1 MTVNIGDKTEALAHE
16 ILRTEVGSGVH
27 GMAIAGTDDRD
38 EMGVFIETPG
48 QCFGLDKASGHYVHR
63 TAEHP
68 GARSYADDLDLTIY
82 SLRKWMSLALA
93 GNPTVLTV
101 LFAPKESVVVDTPLG
116 DDLRHMVP
124 LIVSQQA
131 GHRFLGYL
139 RGQRERLTGG
149 GKRGRVPNR
158 PELIEKH
165 GYDTKY
171 ASHALRLGLQGLELM
186 ETGWLTL
193 PMAGSDWRQCM
204 AVKRGEVDYEQA
216 LAWIDLC
223 TRDLEHAI
231 ATTSV
236 PEHPD
241 REEVGAWMIA
251 AHARHWNERGLL

>member
-1 MTVNIGDKTEALAHE
+1 MAVNIGDREEALANE

-48 QCFGLDKASGHYVHR
+48 QLLGLDKATGHYVHR
-63 TAEHP
+63 TTEHP

-101 LFAPKESVVVDTPLG
+101 LFAPLHSMVVVTDLG
-116 DDLRHMVP
+116 FDLRAMVP
-124 LIVSQQA
+124 QIVSKQA
-131 GHRFLGYL
+131 GYRFHGYL
-139 RGQRERLTGG
+139 TGQRERLTGG

-158 PELIEKH
+158 PELIEKY

-171 ASHALRLGLQGLELM
+171 ASHALRLGLQGVELM
-186 ETGWLTL
+186 ETGRLTL
-193 PMAGSDWRQCM
+193 PMPADDLAMCM
-204 AVKRGEVDYEQA
+204 RVKRGEVGYDTA
-216 LAWIDLC
+216 LAWIDFT
-223 TRDLEHAI
+223 TRTLEHAI
-231 ATTSV
+231 EATPL
-236 PEHPD
+236 PEHPA
-241 REEVGAWMIA
+241 RSAVGDWMIA

>member
-1 MTVNIGDKTEALAHE
+1 MTVNIGDKAEALANE

-48 QCFGLDKASGHYVHR
+48 QCFGLDKVSGHYVHR

-101 LFAPKESVVVDTPLG
+101 LFAPLNSMVVVTDLG
-116 DDLRHMVP
+116 FDLRAMVP
-124 LIVSQQA
+124 QIVSKQA
-131 GHRFLGYL
+131 GYRFHGYL
-139 RGQRERLTGG
+139 TGQRERLTGG

-158 PELIEKH
+158 PELIEKY

-171 ASHALRLGLQGLELM
+171 ASHALRLGMQGVELM
-186 ETGWLTL
+186 ETGRLTL
-193 PMAGSDWRQCM
+193 PMRQRDLDLCM
-204 AVKRGEVDYEQA
+204 RVKTGQVGYEQA

-223 TRDLEHAI
+223 ARDLVDVIEK
-231 ATTSV
+231 SPL
-236 PEHPD
+236 PEQPD
-241 REEVGAWMIA
+241 RAAVGDWMIA
-251 AHARHWNERGLL
+251 AHHRHWKESGLL

>member
-1 MTVNIGDKTEALAHE
+1 MTVHIGDRREALANE
-16 ILRTEVGSGVH
+16 ILRSEVGSGVH

-38 EMGVFIETPG
+38 EMGVFIETMG
-48 QCFGLDKASGHYVHR
+48 QCVGLDRATGHYVHR
-63 TAEHP
+63 TAEHA
-68 GARSYADDLDLTIY
+68 GARSYAGDLDLTIY

-101 LFAPKESVVVDTPLG
+101 LFAPKESIVIETPLG
-116 DDLRHMVP
+116 VQLRQQVP
-124 LIVSQQA
+124 NIVSKQA

-139 RGQRERLTGG
+139 NGQRQRLTGEG
-149 GKRGRVPNR
+149 PRQSRVPNR

-193 PMAGSDWRQCM
+193 PMAGSDWRRCM
-204 AVKRGEVDYEQA
+204 AVKRGEVDFDTA

-223 TRDLEHAI
+223 ARDLEHAI
-231 ATTSV
+231 ATSSL
-236 PEHPD
+236 PEHPNRD
-241 REEVGAWMIA
+241 AVGRWMVGA
-251 AHARHWNERGLL
+251 HRDHWNGSNL